1 MQPRGTGEG
10 PGMKRLKH
18 KHPMKKY
25 PFLVLLLAV
34 LFAAGCHQ
42 DASVRL
48 AGKWKLDRIES
59 PDEAGTGKVFITK
72 ATFAEKRDV
81 VIDFLSDSLEVYGG
95 NTPTNSMAGEFR
107 NKGNGQLEFVEY
119 YTISRVA
126 ETPWGDAFSNR
137 TRNVTAYS
145 TRGNALV
152 LHCGPE
158 DMIFVRR

>member
-1 MQPRGTGEG
+1 
-10 PGMKRLKH
+10 
-18 KHPMKKY
+18 MKKY

-34 LFAAGCHQ
+34 LFAAGCHP

-59 PDEAGTGKVFITK
+59 PDEAGTAKVTITK
-72 ATFAEKRDV
+72 GTFAEKRDV
-81 VIDFLSDSLEVYGG
+81 VIDFADNRLEGFGG
-95 NTPTNSMAGEFR
+95 NTPTNTMAGKFR
-107 NKGNGQLEFVEY
+107 NVGGQQLEFVDY
-119 YTISRVA
+119 AIISRVA

-137 TRNVTAYS
+137 TRAVNAYS
-145 TRGNALV
+145 LRGNALV